1 MELEQEQEYYTVYIK
16 NGVSSLK
23 HCKYVIEET
32 PSYVENKY
40 YGVET
45 NISIFK
51 DISFDTVSKITA
63 IIYCKY
69 TELNRNLNT
78 QEINIYGLDNDYK
91 NNFVGLS
98 LSDANKIIL
107 KLQFNF

>member
-1 MELEQEQEYYTVYIK
+1 MEQEYYTVYIK

-23 HCKYVIEET
+23 RCEYVIEET

-45 NISIFK
+45 NINIFK
-51 DISFDTVSKITA
+51 DVFFDTVSKITA

-69 TELNRNLNT
+69 MELNKNLNT
-78 QEINIYGLDNDYK
+78 QEINIYGVDDDYK

-107 KLQFNF
+107 KLQFYYKHL